1 MTIKTKTEL
10 WIGAYFLVFSMF
22 ALRVFLA
29 APTEWWWPLG
39 MEVIVIALSAGL
51 YLYRKQR
58 EVRFQSNDNGI
69 TIVGSKEGLR
79 DPDFLPY
86 SSIRGVEIERA
97 TVRIT
102 TASGRIV
109 RLQGL
114 RRHARSVVE
123 EIRSRIAQQDRKG
136 PPVSNGI

>member
-22 ALRVFLA
+22 ALRVFLV
-29 APTEWWWPLG
+29 APTAWWWALG
-39 MEVIVIALSAGL
+39 MEIIVIALSAGL
-51 YLYRKQR
+51 YLYRKHR
-58 EVRFQSNDNGI
+58 EVRFQSNDQGI
-69 TIVGSKEGLR
+69 TIIGSKEGLR

-86 SSIRGVEIERA
+86 SAIRRVEIERA

-102 TASGRIV
+102 TTAGRIV

-114 RRHARSVVE
+114 RRHADTVVE
-123 EIRSRIAQQDRKG
+123 EIKSRIAQ
-136 PPVSNGI
+136 